1 MESADRD
8 RDQYEILVE
17 RLLDTISPTEE
28 RCSLNSVSISFDQSR
43 DSVLDVSVCSNPI
56 DESAIM
62 EKSLADNTRMG
73 INNVRQPAKDEQLSP
88 ALHIAA
94 HSTPIPQTV
103 ARATTIPLLTSA
115 SGKETS
121 NAIHSVP
128 ISNDCAMQLDLER
141 SIRRFA
147 RYGQVYADSPKSHI
161 HVEQKPLGTPS
172 PPHEPPPPPPQPPLV
187 PLVSPSSSLHSW
199 QKNYRSRITD
209 LRESNMSRD
218 DYDTRSEPRSRSTMR
233 DIPVQ
238 RGITSLPPSSAT
250 TVEYRSSSTP
260 WNDNYQQQE
269 YYRKEV
275 MTRTY
280 ITRST
285 EALSAPPLSRSSPV
299 LIERERYPSTDRYY
313 PSTREERTVDYNYK
327 YTKNIEDEERR
338 IRDEQDR
345 RRAEEDER
353 RRREEEERRLWE
365 IREKEYNERMRRERE
380 RKHRELESERLI
392 RERLELERLEKER
405 EAREQAEMQ
414 RRAEWERLEKE
425 RRALEERELEKRRAL
440 EKERLERQK
449 LEEEQ
454 KERERMERERL
465 ERERERL
472 EREKAEKERQER
484 ERIERERIEM
494 ERLEIER
501 IERIKRERQ
510 ERERI
515 EREKEKEEAERRE
528 RERLEQERLAREK
541 MELLRIE
548 QELIEAQRREA
559 EMREAERIEEENR
572 EARRR
577 EQERRDAEL
586 LAEMQR
592 KAEEREAQRRL
603 AERLE
608 KERIENLRK
617 EQERLELERQEAD
630 RRERQRMEEERREK
644 ELRDAQRRAAE
655 RREQERL
662 EDERKE
668 RERQEAERR
677 EAERRERE
685 RREALRRE
693 RERQLEEEAE
703 REKLAELERAAQER
717 RAARLAEMQ
726 RDEQRI
732 ALERKAQEMKEME
745 RIETERREKERLE
758 EERRLA
764 ELRELE
770 KRNAELRD
778 KERRE
783 AREREAAR
791 RLEDRRSRDKLDQ
804 IAREIEEKEKME
816 AEKRRLLAQLDSNDK
831 RREMLTSRETLEK
844 LTKAPYYSKENLS
857 QPFGSRE
864 NLGEVTTKVERQVIE
879 RVDRTYWSDEPRQR
893 STSVDLPSDVG
904 LTSLRERIYH
914 PRKTLD
920 EDDFTRGSS
929 RRTSRYRSKLEKA
942 RKEFLSTDT
951 SPTSD
956 PLSDRFQHASEDVQR
971 PRPEYRGPLLQKFNS
986 GDFTTKP
993 DVDLRSY
1000 PRVGPSPYDEEYR
1013 RLMAKAQRNW
1023 AAYRQRMSQPN
1034 LYSRTRGWSTCY
1046 LETNLDTGVR
1056 DLAST
1061 HRQVE
1066 ETNLDDVHRSG
1077 SVIDYARRSRRDVTD
1092 GETSHVRSKSA
1103 DYLMDSKM
1111 REESAPPENEL
1122 QKFGEKTPN
1131 ISEHELRFR
1140 KSTEKLHVPDW
1151 YRERKCTK
1159 ATDLDVSLDTN
1170 SSEPGTSLPGHGT
1183 TTQTSVYTTQY
1194 TSSYATR
1201 IEPPSLTQGQSSYSS
1216 DRYRYDSEPEPIIQ
1230 TPASDSVSLPYG
1242 MFDKYKEEIEEM
1254 RRSRSSLH
1262 QLAIDDRKADEDFT
1276 AIRASN
1282 TQSATTVQKSLIS
1295 AGSGKQLPGYTVTDV
1310 PSDWNVSGDR
1320 HSRVIEVAD
1329 TFVGTKE
1336 KGESTLRYGGR
1347 VTIEEV
1353 LDSIFQ
1359 QTKPS
1364 FTASS
1369 NLADTSLPQIE
1380 GDETNIDGPGIYTKN
1395 SMLMEQVIR
1404 DPAEA
1409 ENLLKHERLFVRC
1422 VHCHKTKEL
1431 AAARM
1436 QYISCKHCYTY
1447 YCDRRCRQW
1456 DWDRHKERCSFAR
1469 INTLCKDVIMK
1480 VREDAEAQWFMSKIA
1495 REGYTARGRG
1505 SVNLRL
1511 SSAHLAQRYVTEGW
1525 SALAHIDL
1533 GQLLFYYTVTALVEE
1548 RKEPSLIAL
1557 CRKYDPNDKFILS
1570 VSIIADIEQCPQT
1583 PPPEPVVHQSATPLT
1598 MPDPQTGTIIS
1609 PTSEPTIQQQHS
1621 SFSPSDEFRTAVP
1634 TEV

>member
-1 MESADRD
+1 MSVSDRPLVLTKSQQRSRPFAAFLDVAFSALIAILFAWRLLLFGEEEENDVALMESSIESLTALLPTDTFPGSIRSDATSQSCCGTPSTPSSALTSANARIPALAIPPVPELICCSERYAHLSDQYLHSIPEEESDDLCSQSSCSSRRAPTVIPAHSPFTEQSLRRETPPPPIPSVDTQPVPFDQLAHTLRSIDSDTDSSLESADQCCCKTGSAHHLPFIKPSSNEMESADRD

-43 DSVLDVSVCSNPI
+43 DSVFDVSVCSNPI

-62 EKSLADNTRMG
+62 EKSLAENTRMG
-73 INNVRQPAKDEQLSP
+73 INNVQPPAKDEQLSP
-88 ALHIAA
+88 ALRIAA
-94 HSTPIPQTV
+94 HSTPIPPTV
-103 ARATTIPLLTSA
+103 ARATTIPLLMSA

-121 NAIHSVP
+121 NVIHSAP
-128 ISNDCAMQLDLER
+128 ISNDRVMQLDLER
-141 SIRRFA
+141 SLRRFA

-161 HVEQKPLGTPS
+161 HVEQKSLGTPS

-187 PLVSPSSSLHSW
+187 PLTSPSSSLHSW

-238 RGITSLPPSSAT
+238 RGITSLPPSSGT

-299 LIERERYPSTDRYY
+299 LTERERYPSTDRYY

-338 IRDEQDR
+338 IRDDQDR

-353 RRREEEERRLWE
+353 RRREDEERRLWE

-572 EARRR
+572 EAKRR

-644 ELRDAQRRAAE
+644 ELRDAQKRAAE

-717 RAARLAEMQ
+717 RAARIAEMQ

-745 RIETERREKERLE
+745 RIEAERREKERLE

-844 LTKAPYYSKENLS
+844 LTKAPYYSRENLS
-857 QPFGSRE
+857 QPLGSRE
-864 NLGEVTTKVERQVIE
+864 NLGEVTTKVERQIIE

-893 STSVDLPSDVG
+893 STSVDLPPDIG
-904 LTSLRERIYH
+904 LTSLKERIYH
-914 PRKTLD
+914 PRKTFD

-1000 PRVGPSPYDEEYR
+1000 PHVGPSPYDEEYR

-1077 SVIDYARRSRRDVTD
+1077 SVMDYTRRSRRDAKD
-1092 GETSHVRSKSA
+1092 GESSHVRSKSA

-1131 ISEHELRFR
+1131 ISDHELRFR

-1151 YRERKCTK
+1151 YRERKSTK

-1201 IEPPSLTQGQSSYSS
+1201 VGPPSLTQGQSNYSS

-1262 QLAIDDRKADEDFT
+1262 QLAIDDRKGDEDST

-1282 TQSATTVQKSLIS
+1282 TQSATTIQKSLVL
-1295 AGSGKQLPGYTVTDV
+1295 AGSSKQLPGYTVTDV

-1329 TFVGTKE
+1329 TFVGPKE
-1336 KGESTLRYGGR
+1336 KALIGR
-1347 VTIEEV
+1347 RV
-1353 LDSIFQ
+1353 D
-1359 QTKPS
+1359 
-1364 FTASS
+1364 
-1369 NLADTSLPQIE
+1369 
-1380 GDETNIDGPGIYTKN
+1380 
-1395 SMLMEQVIR
+1395 
-1404 DPAEA
+1404 
-1409 ENLLKHERLFVRC
+1409 
-1422 VHCHKTKEL
+1422 
-1431 AAARM
+1431 
-1436 QYISCKHCYTY
+1436 
-1447 YCDRRCRQW
+1447 
-1456 DWDRHKERCSFAR
+1456 
-1469 INTLCKDVIMK
+1469 
-1480 VREDAEAQWFMSKIA
+1480 
-1495 REGYTARGRG
+1495 
-1505 SVNLRL
+1505 
-1511 SSAHLAQRYVTEGW
+1511 
-1525 SALAHIDL
+1525 
-1533 GQLLFYYTVTALVEE
+1533 
-1548 RKEPSLIAL
+1548 IAL
-1557 CRKYDPNDKFILS
+1557 WR
-1570 VSIIADIEQCPQT
+1570 E
-1583 PPPEPVVHQSATPLT
+1583 
-1598 MPDPQTGTIIS
+1598 
-1609 PTSEPTIQQQHS
+1609 
-1621 SFSPSDEFRTAVP
+1621 SDH
-1634 TEV
+1634 